1 MFHSRTQRLATVY
14 FCCAAMA
21 MQLRMAAAADDIVSP
36 PITRKIENL
45 TDRLEMTVNTSRLLT
60 LDLKVPRAQVNN
72 KDVVDLQALS
82 PNTIQVSAKKPG
94 VTQVNL
100 WDEKGQIHAID
111 VIVFADP
118 RPLRMLLQS
127 QFPHATIN
135 VTPSNSGVI
144 LSGMVTDPDDAN
156 QIIKIAEDY
165 YPKVIS
171 RIKVA
176 GVQQI
181 LLHVKVMEVSRTKL
195 REMGFDFWTNNN
207 SFFLA
212 SSPAG
217 LLNSNGAAGAPSGGS
232 FGAPATSAAGDTF
245 RFGVVSDSFAFF
257 GFLDALRQYQM
268 AKVMAEPTLVTVSGR
283 PAFFNSGGE
292 FPILIPSGLG
302 TTSVDFKK
310 FGTQV
315 DFVPL
320 VLDNGNI
327 RLEVKPRISFLDN
340 TLSVTTSGITIPGL
354 NVREVDTGVEMK
366 AGQTFA
372 IAGLVQ
378 NRTEYS
384 NTGIPYLADL
394 PYFGAAFR
402 KTHEQMNEV
411 ELVIMV
417 TPELVEPMNPCDVP
431 PCGPGMAGRSPDDCE
446 LYWKG
451 YAEVPACGP
460 CGATDCMW
468 GNEGMPE
475 GGYMPGSEAVPTP
488 VPQQNRPGATNGATR
503 NPSTNPSDSAQY
515 AGLRS
520 SAMTGSVPLD
530 PSQPALYSQSPRN
543 SRANPQDAR
552 LGARPNRAP
561 AEPDLIGPVGYD
573 VVK

>member
-14 FCCAAMA
+14 FCCAALA
-21 MQLRMAAAADDIVSP
+21 MQMRIAAAADDTALP
-36 PITRKIENL
+36 PIARKVEGL
-45 TDRLEMTVNTSRLLT
+45 TDRLEMTINTSRLLT
-60 LDLKVPRAQVNN
+60 LDLKIPRAQVNN

-82 PNTIQVSAKKPG
+82 PNMIQVSAKKPG

-111 VIVFADP
+111 VIVYADP
-118 RPLRMLLQS
+118 QPLRMLLQA
-127 QFPHATIN
+127 QFPHASIN

-195 REMGFDFWTNNN
+195 REMGFDFWTSGK
-207 SFFLA
+207 SFLVA
-212 SSPAG
+212 STPSG
-217 LLNSNGAAGAPSGGS
+217 LLSANSAATVGVG
-232 FGAPATSAAGDTF
+232 PATSASGDSF
-245 RFGVVSDSFAFF
+245 RFGILGDNSEFF
-257 GFLDALRQYQM
+257 GFLDALRTYQM

-394 PYFGAAFR
+394 PYIGAAFR
-402 KTHEQMNEV
+402 KTTETMNEI
-411 ELVIMV
+411 ELIIMV
-417 TPELVEPMNPCDVP
+417 TPELVEPLNPCDVP

-446 LYWKG
+446 MYWKG

-468 GNEGMPE
+468 GNEGTRDA
-475 GGYMPGSEAVPTP
+475 GGGSVPAIESVPTP
-488 VPQQNRPGATNGATR
+488 VPQQNRPGATNGASG
-503 NPSTNPSDSAQY
+503 NPPANSSDSTQY
-515 AGLRS
+515 NGLRS
-520 SAMTGSVPLD
+520 SPMTGSAPFDPAPPLV
-530 PSQPALYSQSPRN
+530 YSQSPQY

-552 LGARPNRAP
+552 SAMRSNRVP

-573 VVK
+573 VGK

>member
-1 MFHSRTQRLATVY
+1 MFRSRTRRLLIVQTCLVALSAQSGLTV
-14 FCCAAMA
+14 
-21 MQLRMAAAADDIVSP
+21 RADDISAP
-36 PITRKIENL
+36 PITHKVDSA
-45 TDRLEMTVNTSRLLT
+45 TDRLEMTVNTSRLLS

-100 WDEKGQIHAID
+100 WDEKGQIHSID
-111 VIVFADP
+111 VIVNADP
-118 RPLRMLLQS
+118 RPLRLLLQS
-127 QFPHATIN
+127 TFPKATIK
-135 VTPSNSGVI
+135 VTPSNSGII
-144 LSGMVTDPDDAN
+144 LSGMVTDPEQAN

-171 RIKVA
+171 MIKVA

-181 LLHVKVMEVSRTKL
+181 LLHVKVLEVSRTKL
-195 REMGFDFWTNNN
+195 REMGFDFWANN
-207 SFFLA
+207 SSFFIA
-212 SSPAG
+212 STPSGILNANSAG
-217 LLNSNGAAGAPSGGS
+217 GASTGGAFSAPS
-232 FGAPATSAAGDTF
+232 TSAAGDTF
-245 RFGVVSDSFAFF
+245 RVGVVGDSAAFF
-257 GFLDALRQYQM
+257 GFIDALRQYQM

-302 TTSVDFKK
+302 TTSIDFKK

-315 DFVPL
+315 DFVPV

-340 TLSVTTSGITIPGL
+340 TISVTASGITVPGL

-378 NRTEYS
+378 NRTEFS
-384 NTGIPYLADL
+384 SRGIPYLADL

-402 KTHEQMNEV
+402 KTKEVMNEV

-417 TPELVEPMNPCDVP
+417 TPELVEPMDPCDVP
-431 PCGPGMAGRSPDDCE
+431 QCGPGMAGRGPTDCE
-446 LYWKG
+446 MYWKG
-451 YAEVPACGP
+451 YAEVPNCGP
-460 CGATDCMW
+460 CGATDCLW
-468 GNEGMPE
+468 GAEGPHDARSYRGPE
-475 GGYMPGSEAVPTP
+475 QVPTP
-488 VPQQNRPGATNGATR
+488 AAMPDRSGAIQRNSVKSADSSNSGPYPDMRTSAT
-503 NPSTNPSDSAQY
+503 
-515 AGLRS
+515 AGS
-520 SAMTGSVPLD
+520 GPLD
-530 PSQPALYSQSPRN
+530 PAGIYPQSARY
-543 SRANPQDAR
+543 SRANPQDGRSASPLSR
-552 LGARPNRAP
+552 VPR
-561 AEPDLIGPVGYD
+561 EPDLIGPTGYD
-573 VVK
+573 VLK